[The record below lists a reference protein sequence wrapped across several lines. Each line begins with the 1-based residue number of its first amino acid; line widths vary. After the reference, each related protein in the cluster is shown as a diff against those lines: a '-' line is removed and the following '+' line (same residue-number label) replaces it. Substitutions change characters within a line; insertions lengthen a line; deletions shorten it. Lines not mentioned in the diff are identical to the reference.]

1 MVKQVRSVKSFAW
14 STRDDAENMNAYLLS
29 WRLLLRQGRSGALG
43 LLAAGLVVATA
54 ALVAVSLF
62 TDRVGR
68 ALEREAG
75 EALAA
80 DLIVT
85 GRDRID
91 DEIARQARVMG
102 LDTAEIVLMSTAVFV
117 GDDSMLI
124 DVKGVSEAY
133 PLRGALRLADR
144 LGGQDEP
151 FIGIPE
157 RGQAWLEPRGLRYL
171 EAEVGDRTD
180 LGTTELTISR
190 ALVFEPDR
198 GGSRF
203 MLAPRM
209 MVNLAD
215 LLESD
220 LLGPGARARYRL
232 LVAGTEGEVQAFRR
246 WLEPRLEAL
255 ELSLITVADAED
267 QTGMALTQARRFLGI
282 AALTTVIL
290 AAVAILLS
298 ALRFASAQRDLVAL
312 LKSFGATGNQVM
324 AALSLMLLWLVLVSV
339 FIGGLGGLGAQA
351 IIAQILADG
360 PAGAL
365 PPPRLAPV
373 LAGGLFTL
381 LLAAGFALP
390 PLLNLRQVPPM
401 RILNRSLDNRVG
413 LSRLLWVLP
422 ILGALAIPV
431 IQLGHMRLAM
441 IVLGG
446 SAVLALALALFG
458 WLAMI
463 VTRLLSRRATAAW
476 RFGLAGLHR
485 RRAAGIVQVTALGLG
500 LMALLLLMIVRAE
513 LLEQWRGSLPAD
525 TPDHFLVN
533 IQPDQVEGIENEL
546 IRVGARNLQI
556 RPMANI
562 NLVESS
568 GELRRDDRMAG
579 QINVSWIGE
588 LPPANRV
595 IEGEFF
601 APGATGE
608 VSLADMWAQRLGVRL
623 GDELTFESGARQLT
637 ATVTSIREVD
647 WNSFN
652 VNFFV
657 LLTPEAADLL
667 PHQFIASFYLADGD
681 GSVLRPVSRTWPNVS
696 VIDIGAI
703 IERIGEIIDRVSSAA
718 QVVFF
723 FTLLAGIVV
732 LLAALEATRDERR
745 HESALI
751 RTLGA
756 DNPMVRRGLLIEYGI
771 MAIIAA
777 LLATIGAAITG
788 WLLARELFDF
798 TYQPSLRLFATGFFT
813 SVALVVGSGWL
824 GNRSVLSTPPVR
836 ILRTG

>member
-1 MVKQVRSVKSFAW
+1 M
-14 STRDDAENMNAYLLS
+14 
-29 WRLLLRQGRSGALG
+29 LRQGRSGALG
-43 LLAAGLVVATA
+43 LLAAGLIVATA

-80 DLIVT
+80 DLVVT
-85 GRDRID
+85 GRDRI
-91 DEIARQARVMG
+91 EPEVMAQARNLG
-102 LDTAEIVLMSTAVFV
+102 LETAEVILMSTAVFV

-124 DVKGVSEAY
+124 DVKGVSAGY
-133 PLRGALRLADR
+133 PLRGELRLADR
-144 LGGQDEP
+144 LGGEEVAHV
-151 FIGIPE
+151 GIPE
-157 RGQAWLEPRGLRYL
+157 PGQAWLEPRGLRYL
-171 EAEVGDRTD
+171 DAEVGDTTE
-180 LGTTELTISR
+180 LGFRELTISK

-215 LLESD
+215 LLDSE

-232 LVAGTEGEVQAFRR
+232 LVAGAEADVDSFRR
-246 WLEPRLEAL
+246 WLDPQLDEY
-255 ELSLITVADAED
+255 ELGLITVRDAED

-298 ALRFASAQRDLVAL
+298 ALRFAAAQRDLVAL

-324 AALSLMLLWLVLVSV
+324 VALSLMLLWLVLVAV
-339 FIGGLGGLGAQA
+339 IIGGLAGLGAQA
-351 IIAQILADG
+351 MIAQILADG

-365 PPPRLAPV
+365 PPPRLAPI
-373 LAGGLFTL
+373 LGGGLFTL

-401 RILNRSLDNRVG
+401 RILNRSLDNRIG
-413 LSRLLWVLP
+413 LSRLLWLLP
-422 ILGALAIPV
+422 VLGAMAIPV
-431 IQLGHMRLAM
+431 LQLGHTRLAL

-446 SAVLALALALFG
+446 SAVLALVLALFG
-458 WLAMI
+458 WLAMLF
-463 VTRLLSRRATAAW
+463 TRLLSRRATAAW

-485 RRAAGIVQVTALGLG
+485 RRGAGIVQVTALGLG

-533 IQPDQVEGIENEL
+533 IQPDQVEGVENEL

-556 RPMANI
+556 RPMANV
-562 NLVESS
+562 NLVSSS
-568 GELRRDDRMAG
+568 GELQRDDRMAG
-579 QINVSWIGE
+579 QINVSWIAE
-588 LPPANRV
+588 LPPANRI

-608 VSLADMWAQRLGVRL
+608 VSLAQMWAQRLGVSL
-623 GDELTFESGARQLT
+623 GDELTFESGARSLT

-657 LLTPEAADLL
+657 LLTPEAADML
-667 PHQFIASFYLADGD
+667 PHQYIASFYLVDGD

-756 DNPMVRRGLLIEYGI
+756 DNRMVHRGLLIEYGI
-771 MAIIAA
+771 MAVIAA
-777 LLATIGAAITG
+777 LLATIGAAVTG

-798 TYQPSLRLFATGFFT
+798 AYQPSLRLFLTGFVA
-813 SVALVVGSGWL
+813 SVALVIGSGWL

>member
-1 MVKQVRSVKSFAW
+1 MSSRG
-14 STRDDAENMNAYLLS
+14 MNAFALS
-29 WRLLLRQGRSGALG
+29 GRLLLRQGRSGALG
-43 LLAAGLVVATA
+43 LLAAGLIVATA
-54 ALVAVSLF
+54 ALVAVSQF

-85 GRDRID
+85 GRERID
-91 DEIARQARVMG
+91 SEIIEQARAMG
-102 LDTAEIVLMSTAVFV
+102 LDTSEVILMSTAVFV

-124 DVKGVSEAY
+124 DVKGVSEGY
-133 PLRGALRLADR
+133 PLRGQLLLADR
-144 LGGQDEP
+144 LGGEEQP
-151 FIGIPE
+151 FVGIPE
-157 RGQAWLEPRGLRYL
+157 RGQAWMEPRGLRYL
-171 EAEVGDRTD
+171 DADTGDMTD
-180 LGTTELTISR
+180 LGTRELTISR
-190 ALVFEPDR
+190 SLVFEPDR

-215 LLESD
+215 LLDSE

-232 LVAGTEGEVQAFRR
+232 LVAGAEGDVDAFRR
-246 WLEPRLEAL
+246 WLDPRLDEA
-255 ELSLITVADAED
+255 ELGTITVRDAED
-267 QTGMALTQARRFLGI
+267 QTGLALTQARRFLGI

-324 AALSLMLLWLVLVSV
+324 AALSLMLLWLVLVAV
-339 FIGGLGGLGAQA
+339 IIGGLAGLGAQA
-351 IIAQILADG
+351 MIAEILADG

-373 LAGGLFTL
+373 LGGGLFTL

-390 PLLNLRQVPPM
+390 PLINLRQVPPM
-401 RILNRSLDNRVG
+401 RILNRSLDNRIG
-413 LSRLLWVLP
+413 LSRLLWLLP
-422 ILGALAIPV
+422 IAGALAIPV
-431 IQLGHMRLAM
+431 FQLGHTRLAL

-463 VTRLLSRRATAAW
+463 FTRLLSRRSTAAW

-485 RRAAGIVQVTALGLG
+485 RRGAGIVQVTALGLG

-513 LLEQWRGSLPAD
+513 LLEQWRGSLPPD

-533 IQPDQVEGIENEL
+533 IQPDQVDAVQDEL
-546 IRVGARNLQI
+546 IRVGARNLQV
-556 RPMANI
+556 RPMANV
-562 NLVESS
+562 NLVASS
-568 GELRRDDRMAG
+568 GELQRDERMAG
-579 QINVSWIGE
+579 QINLSWIDR
-588 LPPANRV
+588 LPPANEV
-595 IEGEFF
+595 IAGEFF
-601 APGATGE
+601 APDATGE
-608 VSLADMWAQRLGVRL
+608 VSLADMWAQRLGVEL
-623 GDELTFESGARQLT
+623 GDELTFESGARRFT

-657 LLTPEAADLL
+657 LLTPDAGELL
-667 PHQFIASFYLADGD
+667 PHQYIASFYLADGD
-681 GSVLRPVSRTWPNVS
+681 GSVLRPLSRTWPNVS
-696 VIDIGAI
+696 VIDVGAI
-703 IERIGEIIDRVSSAA
+703 IARIGEIIDRVSSAA
-718 QVVFF
+718 QVVFL
-723 FTLLAGIVV
+723 FTLLAGLVV

-771 MAIIAA
+771 MAVIAA
-777 LLATIGAAITG
+777 LLATLGSAITG

-798 TYQPSLRLFATGFFT
+798 AYQPSLRLFVTGFAA
-813 SVALVVGSGWL
+813 SVVLVVGSGWL

>member
-1 MVKQVRSVKSFAW
+1 MSSG
-14 STRDDAENMNAYLLS
+14 MNAFALS
-29 WRLLLRQGRSGALG
+29 GRLLLRQGRSGALG
-43 LLAAGLVVATA
+43 LLAAGLIVATA
-54 ALVAVSLF
+54 ALVAVSQF

-80 DLIVT
+80 DLVVA
-85 GRDRID
+85 GRERID
-91 DEIARQARVMG
+91 AEIIEQARSQG
-102 LDTAEIVLMSTAVFV
+102 LDTSEVILMSTAVFV

-124 DVKGVSEAY
+124 DVKGVSEGY
-133 PLRGALRLADR
+133 PLRGELLLADR
-144 LGGQDEP
+144 LGGEEQP
-151 FIGIPE
+151 HVGIPE

-171 EAEVGDRTD
+171 EADTGDMTD
-180 LGTTELTISR
+180 LGTRELEISR
-190 ALVFEPDR
+190 SLVFEPDR

-215 LLESD
+215 LLDSE

-232 LVAGTEGEVQAFRR
+232 LVAGSEGDVAAFQR
-246 WLEPRLEAL
+246 WLEPRLDEA
-255 ELSLITVADAED
+255 ELGIITVRDAED
-267 QTGMALTQARRFLGI
+267 QTGLALTQARRFLGI

-324 AALSLMLLWLVLVSV
+324 TALSLMLLWLVLVAV
-339 FIGGLGGLGAQA
+339 IIGGLAGLGAQA
-351 IIAQILADG
+351 MIAQILADG

-373 LAGGLFTL
+373 LGGGLFTL

-390 PLLNLRQVPPM
+390 PLINLRQVPPM
-401 RILNRSLDNRVG
+401 RILNRSLDNRIG
-413 LSRLLWVLP
+413 LSRLLWLLP
-422 ILGALAIPV
+422 IAGALAIPV
-431 IQLGHMRLAM
+431 FQLGHTRLAL

-463 VTRLLSRRATAAW
+463 FTRLLSRRATAAW

-485 RRAAGIVQVTALGLG
+485 RRGAGIVQVTALGLG

-513 LLEQWRGSLPAD
+513 LLEQWRGSLPPD

-533 IQPDQVEGIENEL
+533 IQPDQVDGVQEEL
-546 IRVGARNLQI
+546 IRVGARNLQV
-556 RPMANI
+556 RPMANV
-562 NLVESS
+562 NLVASS
-568 GELRRDDRMAG
+568 GELQRDDRMAG
-579 QINVSWIGE
+579 QINLSWIDE
-588 LPPANRV
+588 LPPANEV
-595 IEGEFF
+595 IAGEFF
-601 APGATGE
+601 APDATGE
-608 VSLADMWAQRLGVRL
+608 VSLADMWAQRLGVSL
-623 GDELTFESGARQLT
+623 GDELTFESGARRFT

-657 LLTPEAADLL
+657 LLTPDAGELL
-667 PHQFIASFYLADGD
+667 PHQYIASFYLADGD
-681 GSVLRPVSRTWPNVS
+681 GSVLRPLSRTWPNVS
-696 VIDIGAI
+696 VIDVGAI
-703 IERIGEIIDRVSSAA
+703 IARIGEIIDRVSSAA

-723 FTLLAGIVV
+723 FTLLAGLVV

-771 MAIIAA
+771 MAVIAA
-777 LLATIGAAITG
+777 LLATLGSAITG

-798 TYQPSLRLFATGFFT
+798 AYQPSLRLFVTGFAA
-813 SVALVVGSGWL
+813 SVVLVVGSGWL
-824 GNRSVLSTPPVR
+824 GNRSVLLTPPVR